1 MAPAAQTLFRQ
12 TLLAPSKQDRGVSGA
27 NSRPM
32 AAAKKKGRRPR
43 RGVLVRRWLGVG
55 ALCLVGLLYYRPLR
69 TYVDTRDALANR
81 SAQVASLRGERQRLQ
96 RKLADATGDAALV
109 REARRLGLVKSGERL
124 FIVKGVRAWEQARRT
139 IRRHGR

>member
-1 MAPAAQTLFRQ
+1 
-12 TLLAPSKQDRGVSGA
+12 
-27 NSRPM
+27 M
-32 AAAKKKGRRPR
+32 AATQKKRRRLR

-55 ALCLVGLLYYRPLR
+55 ALCLVALLYYRPLR
-69 TYVDTRDALANR
+69 TYVDTRDTLAKR
-81 SAQVASLRGERQRLQ
+81 SVQVASLRGERQRLE

-124 FIVKGVRAWEQARRT
+124 FIVKGARAWEQARRS